1 MDFKPHSELEG
12 MHSFLAPSNPAWLND
27 DEDKLIARYNK
38 RQKAQRGTELHAWA
52 HECIRLGRLQPEG
65 GDIIAQYIN
74 DGIRWRMR
82 NEVILFF
89 SLFGFGSADSVRYDI
104 VKRVLR
110 VSDLKT
116 GVTIAS
122 FVQLECYA
130 ALFCLEYDL
139 NPFEISIELRIYQ
152 GRQVKEVLAD
162 PDRIFHIMD
171 RYKWAT
177 KVLEEYRKEL

>member
-12 MHSFLAPSNPAWLND
+12 MHSFLSPSNYHWLND
-27 DEDKLIARYNK
+27 DEDKIIARYNK

-52 HECIRLGRLQPEG
+52 HECIRLARLQPES
-65 GDIIAQYIN
+65 GDIISQYIN

-82 NEVILFF
+82 TEVILFF
-89 SLFGFGSADSVRYDI
+89 TLLAFGSVDAVRYDEL
-104 VKRVLR
+104 KRVLR

-116 GVTIAS
+116 GTTIAS

-162 PDRIFHIMD
+162 PDRIFHVMD
-171 RYKWAT
+171 RYKTAN
-177 KVLEEYRKEL
+177 KIIEAYRKEL